1 MSIFILRRNIV
12 SKLTKWKI
20 FFGPKILFFYVVV
33 GIEVLDKNLKA
44 SLLYPVG
51 AAQWDHW

>member
-1 MSIFILRRNIV
+1 VKNIFWTKNIV
-12 SKLTKWKI
+12 
-20 FFGPKILFFYVVV
+20 FYVVV

-51 AAQWDHW
+51 AAQWDH